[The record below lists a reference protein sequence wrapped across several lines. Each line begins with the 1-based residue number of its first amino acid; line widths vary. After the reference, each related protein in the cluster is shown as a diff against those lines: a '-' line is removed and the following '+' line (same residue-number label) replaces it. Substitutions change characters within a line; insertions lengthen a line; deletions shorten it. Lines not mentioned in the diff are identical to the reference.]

1 MGFKEFE
8 PQSTELDLYTCAMS
22 HLSRIKVIHPWQGF
36 PIPANLACLTH
47 CASFNCNDCEGLKIL
62 FFVIQT
68 VIKFLKIYIH
78 TVR

>member
-1 MGFKEFE
+1 
-8 PQSTELDLYTCAMS
+8 MS

-47 CASFNCNDCEGLKIL
+47 CASFNCNDCEDLKIL